1 MKALLILEYSNGS
14 LPPPYAYTYKIS
26 FFKTGYAQ
34 FEVFE
39 RNNED
44 LREIH
49 SENKSYSLETLQTC
63 IHQLNENPPKTSEL
77 MVGGEHMK
85 IIFEKHGTDY
95 EISVHPN
102 DEIQKENFQLL
113 QSIYDEHFEKHKNEI
128 IKKLYNN

>member
-1 MKALLILEYSNGS
+1 MKTLLILEYSNGS

-34 FEVFE
+34 FELFE

-44 LREIH
+44 LKEMH
-49 SENKSYSLETLQTC
+49 SENRSFNLQTLQSC
-63 IHQLNENPPKTSEL
+63 LHQLNENPSDKSEL
-77 MVGGEHMK
+77 LIGGELMK
-85 IIFEKHGTDY
+85 IIFEKNGITQ
-95 EISVHPN
+95 EITIHPN

-113 QSIYDEHFEKHKNEI
+113 ESIYDENFEQHKNEI